1 MFGTQAEI
9 LYLFMVQIPLSPDV
23 IFNLYI
29 NMSKYKKLKIQLA
42 SYESLYELTKAIQ
55 LVALSKL
62 KTVQDQRKKIM
73 NH

>member
-1 MFGTQAEI
+1 
-9 LYLFMVQIPLSPDV
+9 MVQIPLSPDV